1 MMKKLL
7 FLVTVFFTVNTGM
20 AQISELP
27 IDHAHSVISFSV
39 GFAGGL
45 TKIEGR
51 FNEFSG
57 VVGYENPGDITSLY
71 ANVTIKVASLNTAD
85 KERDADL
92 MGSGFFNEKD
102 NPEIIFRSK
111 RVVRT
116 GDTYLMTGA
125 FTMMGK
131 TIDLEVPFERIHA
144 NPLAWAFGEP
154 RIALEGSLTLNRL
167 EFGIPKRGWNNILPS
182 LGSMSL
188 SKDVK
193 IELSIMGRGESLGTE
208 MATAVETGGVKAA
221 IAKYKSL
228 KKVFGEQE
236 HTYSFTAREVAS
248 AVMRLTLSGKIDEAI
263 EIGKFGSEIDP
274 NDFMPYYAMGGAYKA
289 KGDKAN
295 AIKNYEKVLEIRPG
309 LAQVEQILQK
319 LKQ

>member
-1 MMKKLL
+1 MKKLL
-7 FLVTVFFTVNTGM
+7 FLMAVFFAHKTSM

-45 TKIEGR
+45 TRIEGR
-51 FNEFSG
+51 FEEFSG
-57 VVGYENPGDITSLY
+57 VVGYRDPNDITSLY

-85 KERDADL
+85 EQRNADL
-92 MGSGFFNEKD
+92 MGIGFFNEKEH
-102 NPEIIFRSK
+102 PQITFRSK
-111 RVVRT
+111 EVVRA
-116 GDTYLMTGA
+116 GDSYVMIGA

-131 TIDLEVPFERIHA
+131 TVDLKVPFERVHP

-167 EFGIPKRGWNNILPS
+167 EFGIPKRGWNNMLPS

-188 SKDVK
+188 SKEVK
-193 IELSIMGRGESLGTE
+193 IELSVMGRGESLGSE
-208 MATAVETGGVKAA
+208 MAIAVETVGVEGA
-221 IAKYKSL
+221 IAKYRSL
-228 KKVFGEQE
+228 EKIYGEQE
-236 HTYSFTAREVAS
+236 HTYSFTAREVAGV
-248 AVMRLTLSGKIDEAI
+248 VMRLTRSGKIEEAI

-274 NDFMPYYAMGGAYKA
+274 GDFMPYFALGGAYQA

-295 AIKNYEKVLEIRPG
+295 AIKSYEKVLEIRPG
-309 LAQVEQILQK
+309 LAQAEQALQK
-319 LKQ
+319 LKR